1 LNSVTAAFDAPPT
14 AMRTRPGRL
23 DSGPSDAGNLVGAAL
38 RRIRILVGILILI
51 QAAGLGLARA
61 EPAGEPSF
69 AMIAIAVIGVV
80 LIVNFIS
87 AAGDRASHRRV
98 AAMLGAAEL
107 AADTTLGLGVVTLVH
122 IFNP

>member
-1 LNSVTAAFDAPPT
+1 
-14 AMRTRPGRL
+14 
-23 DSGPSDAGNLVGAAL
+23 VGAAL

-51 QAAGLGLARA
+51 QAAGQGLARA

-98 AAMLGAAEL
+98 GAMLGAAEL

-122 IFNP
+122 IFNPEVIWAILVVPVLEGAL